1 MGRCRYQC
9 GGGGYRKANKLVR
22 PMFCSKCKLRGAGVG
37 YAERAL
43 ICMLVKIVSR
53 DPLIR
58 ASSSRRG
65 S

>member
-1 MGRCRYQC
+1 M
-9 GGGGYRKANKLVR
+9 
-22 PMFCSKCKLRGAGVG
+22 RGAGVG

-58 ASSSRRG
+58 ASRRVVVADFG
-65 S
+65 GRAVQVNSEREMDLEPVLSETH